1 MSNNMSTAIQQTT
14 IFDRNKVT
22 FQALID
28 LGWPPNKVRSA
39 LIRLNGLDITNT
51 ARAHGIPYA
60 TLYTAAH
67 GTRPCQNGRTILSD
81 ILNIPVDTLYPEAN
95 HG

>member
-1 MSNNMSTAIQQTT
+1 MSNNMSTNIQPTV
-14 IFDRNKVT
+14 FDRNLLT
-22 FQALID
+22 FEALLN

-39 LIRLNGLDITNT
+39 LIRLNGVDITNT
-51 ARAHGIPYA
+51 ARSHQIPYA

-67 GTRPCQNGRTILSD
+67 GTRPCKDGRTILSD